1 DVSER
6 VIRFECIWCK
16 KNVEQSR
23 QPSWVIDKPKTF
35 WQRRLKKKSLPMK
48 KLTGSGHICPCPRLE
63 EKADLFTLAAST
75 TCRVVAQA
83 VVRFYAEILSIV
95 FGRVV
100 SYNGGALMCLTE
112 TQKLTKKILRR
123 VWFWHLG
130 LEWHT
135 ANLPLR
141 LDGVFIRHRGR

>member
-48 KLTGSGHICPCPRLE
+48 KLTGSVHICPCPRLE

-83 VVRFYAEILSIV
+83 VGRVYAEIVSIV
-95 FGRVV
+95 VGCVV
-100 SYNGGALMCLTE
+100 SYDG
-112 TQKLTKKILRR
+112 R
-123 VWFWHLG
+123 VFYC
-130 LEWHT
+130 
-135 ANLPLR
+135 R
-141 LDGVFIRHRGR
+141 M